1 MRANISRLARAV
13 RRSYAPAM
21 SRPLWQRWVDR
32 ASRRLARAQLAREV
46 RLVLGPGAQLDAAR
60 VSWQRGCALEVG
72 EASIVEAQIDLEKD
86 GAALVVGRNCYVGA
100 SIFKVAERIEV
111 GDDVEIA
118 WNCSIVDHDWEPLAF
133 EHRRSDKRTW
143 YSAPK
148 RWEHVAVKPVRI
160 GAKALVGFNATILKG
175 VTIGEGAVVGVGSVV
190 TRDVAPWTV
199 VAGVPAK
206 VIRRLEP
213 R

>member
-1 MRANISRLARAV
+1 
-13 RRSYAPAM
+13 M
-21 SRPLWQRWVDR
+21 SRPVWQRWADR
-32 ASRRLARAQLAREV
+32 ASRRLALAQLGRHV
-46 RLVLGPGAQLDAAR
+46 RLVLGRDAQLDAAR
-60 VSWQRGCALEVG
+60 VTWQRGCGLEVG
-72 EASIVEAQIDLEKD
+72 EASIVEAQVDLERD

-100 SIFKVAERIEV
+100 SIFKVAERVEV
-111 GDDVEIA
+111 GDDAEIA

-133 EHRRSDKRTW
+133 EHRRTDKRGW

-148 RWEHVAVKPVRI
+148 RWEHVDVKPVRI